1 MYDVPTC
8 KTAEQMSGVVDFD
21 VAVSL
26 SLIVLSFQKV
36 TVIDSVIDPIAE
48 INGKETGEDN

>member
-1 MYDVPTC
+1 
-8 KTAEQMSGVVDFD
+8 MSRVVDFD

>member
-26 SLIVLSFQKV
+26 SLIVLSFHKI

>member
-8 KTAEQMSGVVDFD
+8 KTAEQMRRVVDFD

-26 SLIVLSFQKV
+26 SLIILSFQKV
-36 TVIDSVIDPIAE
+36 TVIDSVIDPVAE